1 MPDPLIN
8 ASFGPFIL
16 REQISAGGIAEVYRA
31 QHSDDQ
37 RSVAVKVMRA
47 DKQQDKYHLKCF
59 RDEFAFLQKLQHACL
74 PKGRRE
80 GEVKGRACFA
90 MDYISGDPLHAACK
104 RDQAWNRLAA
114 FLELVQVVSYLH
126 GEHVI
131 HADLK
136 LENVIL
142 RPTGNIALVDF
153 GNAREVVTQSFF
165 ARLFKGSK
173 DRVFGTPTYLAPELM
188 KGQQPSYASDV
199 YSLAVCA
206 FILLSGEPPFHANS
220 RTGRLKANLNDDAP
234 SIRSRCT
241 ELPQS
246 AANAIDRCL
255 HKEPSERPADATS
268 LFGQLKELA
277 PAKNVST
284 TRFVR
289 SNKSVTN

>member
-1 MPDPLIN
+1 
-8 ASFGPFIL
+8 
-16 REQISAGGIAEVYRA
+16 
-31 QHSDDQ
+31 
-37 RSVAVKVMRA
+37 
-47 DKQQDKYHLKCF
+47 
-59 RDEFAFLQKLQHACL
+59 
-74 PKGRRE
+74 
-80 GEVKGRACFA
+80 
-90 MDYISGDPLHAACK
+90 MDYITGEPLHLACK
-104 RDQAWNRLAA
+104 REKPWDRLSV
-114 FLELVQVVSYLH
+114 FLELVQVVAYLH

-142 RPTGNIALVDF
+142 RPTGNIVLVDF
-153 GNAREVVTQSFF
+153 GNAREVVTKSFF
-165 ARLFKGSK
+165 ARLFKPK

-220 RTGRLKANLNDDAP
+220 RTGRLKANLNNEAP

-255 HKEPSERPADATS
+255 SKEPGERPADASS
-268 LFGQLKELA
+268 LLGQLKELA
-277 PAKNVST
+277 PATNVST

-289 SNKSVTN
+289 AKNAGAGGNGHQAPNRSGAPASKP